1 MVLRFLFGTPAGDLG
16 SPPADSPS
24 PTSPSPSPTS
34 PSQGGSGNG
43 SRADVARRAKEV
55 EYLLASLEKEGVE
68 VDDKI
73 ASIIDDEVARI
84 KAEAARE
91 NMNEPKRSDI
101 LLDAIVTF
109 GVGFILGA
117 DWFVYALR
125 VAVVKRLFFWV

>member
-1 MVLRFLFGTPAGDLG
+1 MKVIKWMLYNLSDLY
-16 SPPADSPS
+16 SNETILTLMHCAHPFD
-24 PTSPSPSPTS
+24 
-34 PSQGGSGNG
+34 
-43 SRADVARRAKEV
+43 
-55 EYLLASLEKEGVE
+55 
-68 VDDKI
+68 
-73 ASIIDDEVARI
+73 
-84 KAEAARE
+84 RE

>member
-1 MVLRFLFGTPAGDLG
+1 MHYAHPFD
-16 SPPADSPS
+16 
-24 PTSPSPSPTS
+24 
-34 PSQGGSGNG
+34 
-43 SRADVARRAKEV
+43 
-55 EYLLASLEKEGVE
+55 
-68 VDDKI
+68 
-73 ASIIDDEVARI
+73 
-84 KAEAARE
+84 RE